1 MKNLL
6 YSGMAKMAAPINAR
20 YRLTR
25 PALLAWLLRHEQQ
38 REHAAMRLHFL
49 AWVGCLGMPLYYLIW
64 TIWFPQKFESVALR
78 ALGVAICLPA
88 MLFPRRI
95 KRGWLGAYEF
105 IGVTYLL
112 PFFFS
117 FMFLMNHGDAVW
129 GESLL
134 VALILLFQFD
144 LLWAL
149 ASCACGALAA
159 CVLYGVLTA
168 PAPGVASADGLL
180 QAAPLA
186 LEQAPIYVFT
196 IVLVALTKIGRRV
209 LAREKLAGMS
219 QALAMVSHELRTPL
233 ISIAANVRGLERAAA
248 SRARAQEGPDVA
260 ESQAG
265 VAGALARIHYEV
277 RHMNQ
282 MIDLFL
288 QSAAALNQQLAP
300 TERVSMSEMV
310 HAVIDRYPFPNEAQ
324 RALVSVV
331 VRGDFSFLGRQE
343 LGVVIV
349 LNLLRNALKAQQRA
363 GKGKVRIIVDGT
375 RRRPR
380 LLVMDN
386 ACGIPA
392 RQLPFIFERFYSYPP
407 NTGAGIGLA
416 LCKDIVQA
424 WHGRIRCRSREQAY
438 TVFAL
443 EFPAPRRTLAAPATV
458 PISAPSPCATDVRG

>member
-1 MKNLL
+1 MT
-6 YSGMAKMAAPINAR
+6 APISAR

-25 PALLAWLLRHEQQ
+25 PVLLAWLLRQEQQ

-49 AWVGCLGMPLYYLIW
+49 AWVGCIGMPLYYLIW
-64 TIWFPQKFESVALR
+64 TIWFPQKFESLALR

-95 KRGWLGAYEF
+95 KGGWLRAYEF
-105 IGVTYLL
+105 LGATYLL

-117 FMFLMNHGDAVW
+117 FMFLMNHGAAVW

-144 LLWAL
+144 WLWAL
-149 ASCACGALAA
+149 ASCVCGALAA
-159 CVLYGVLTA
+159 CTLYYLVGDPSL
-168 PAPGVASADGLL
+168 GIASADGVLR
-180 QAAPLA
+180 AAPLA
-186 LEQAPIYVFT
+186 LEQTPIYVFT

-209 LAREKLAGMS
+209 LAREKLAGMA

-233 ISIAANVRGLERAAA
+233 ISIAANVRGIERAAA
-248 SRARAQEGPDVA
+248 SWEHAQDGDASE
-260 ESQAG
+260 AG
-265 VAGALARIHYEV
+265 VPGALSRIQFEV

-288 QSAAALNQQLAP
+288 LSAAALNQQLAP
-300 TERVSMSEMV
+300 TERVSMSELV
-310 HAVIDRYPFPNEAQ
+310 HSVIDRYPFATEEQ
-324 RALVSVV
+324 RGLVSVV
-331 VRGDFSFLGRQE
+331 VRSDFGFLGRQE
-343 LGVVIV
+343 LGAVIL

-363 GKGKVRIIVDGT
+363 GKGKVRIVVDGA

-380 LLVMDN
+380 LLVMDST
-386 ACGIPA
+386 CGIPA
-392 RQLPFIFERFYSYPP
+392 KQLPYIFERFYTYPP

-416 LCKDIVQA
+416 LCKDIMHA
-424 WHGRIRCRSREQAY
+424 WHGRIRCRSCEHAY

-443 EFPAPRRTLAAPATV
+443 EFPAARRAPAALAHASG
-458 PISAPSPCATDVRG
+458 PAPLPAPSP